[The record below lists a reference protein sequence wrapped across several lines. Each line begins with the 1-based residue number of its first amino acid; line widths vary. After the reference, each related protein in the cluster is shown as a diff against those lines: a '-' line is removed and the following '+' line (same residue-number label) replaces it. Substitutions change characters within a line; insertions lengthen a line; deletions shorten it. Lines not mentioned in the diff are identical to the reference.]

1 MPYPVCSFCGAKEC
15 SLYVTWLPWLS
26 EGRRGR
32 AEPVPVLET
41 MGREI
46 FIVLKL
52 KYVNQALQ
60 VLLFTCA
67 CKT

>member
-1 MPYPVCSFCGAKEC
+1 MPYPVHSFCSAKEHSAC
-15 SLYVTWLPWLS
+15 VTWLPWLS

-32 AEPVPVLET
+32 TEHIPVLEA

-52 KYVNQALQ
+52 KYINQALQ

-67 CKT
+67 CRT